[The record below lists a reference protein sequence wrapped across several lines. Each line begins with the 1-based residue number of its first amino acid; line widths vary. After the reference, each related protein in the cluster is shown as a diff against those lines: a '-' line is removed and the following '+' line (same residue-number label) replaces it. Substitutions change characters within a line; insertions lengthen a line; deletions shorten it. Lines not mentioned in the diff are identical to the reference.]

1 MASRHALL
9 VSLALLA
16 LHWQQSHGIPTPQF
30 QSPRGTNPGTVDR
43 HLGPT
48 TIQANILKAE
58 GTTAT
63 KIGQGT
69 TTQVDERQSVG
80 SGDNITTANTTTTT
94 TTNPTT
100 TIAVSKYGDHDNDDD
115 DITTGNNG
123 KRTSATS
130 SSSLGPSEKLTGGGG
145 GDFGI
150 TTTSVGFSNSKAT
163 CVEGTGGIGGSGTM
177 SGPPAVR
184 DSETENPMQGHTT
197 RGHRNHSREHGDP
210 ADVVTE
216 SPDPRGGED
225 SGSRANVTTT
235 HKDCH
240 ELGRRYGLIVLVL
253 ASTTALFASISIL
266 LAARCACRDRRRRRG
281 ASASSGRGGGG
292 SDGERGRRPHGS
304 RDNLLG
310 AIPGWAPWWEAKGL
324 LAHGGEAAGPSR
336 PGNGAAGGGG
346 AAVGGGATPLVVVV
360 EADAAR
366 EPSISA
372 ETLPG
377 TPQNRGSAASPI
389 LREMRGKW
397 DPQMT
402 AESSPA

>member
-1 MASRHALL
+1 MASRRALL

-16 LHWQQSHGIPTPQF
+16 LHWQQSHGIPTSQV
-30 QSPRGTNPGTVDR
+30 QSTRGTSTGTVHR
-43 HLGPT
+43 PLGPT
-48 TIQANILKAE
+48 TTPANTLKAE
-58 GTTAT
+58 GTTTT

-94 TTNPTT
+94 TTDPTT
-100 TIAVSKYGDHDNDDD
+100 ISKYGDHDDNA

-123 KRTSATS
+123 ERTSATS
-130 SSSLGPSEKLTGGGG
+130 GSSLGPSEKLTGGGG
-145 GDFGI
+145 GEDFGI
-150 TTTSVGFSNSKAT
+150 TTTPVSFSNSSS
-163 CVEGTGGIGGSGTM
+163 SGTM
-177 SGPPAVR
+177 SRPPAVR
-184 DSETENPMQGHTT
+184 DSETENPEQDHATQG
-197 RGHRNHSREHGDP
+197 RRNRSREHGDP
-210 ADVVTE
+210 ADVITE

-225 SGSRANVTTT
+225 SGSRANVTTPRE
-235 HKDCH
+235 DCP

-266 LAARCACRDRRRRRG
+266 LAARACRGRRRRRG

-292 SDGERGRRPHGS
+292 GEKGRRPHGS

-324 LAHGGEAAGPSR
+324 LAHGGEATGPSR
-336 PGNGAAGGGG
+336 PGIGAAG
-346 AAVGGGATPLVVVV
+346 GGGATPLVVVV

-377 TPQNRGSAASPI
+377 TPQNRGSTASPI

-397 DPQMT
+397 GPQMT
-402 AESSPA
+402 AEGSPP

>member
-1 MASRHALL
+1 MASRRALL

-16 LHWQQSHGIPTPQF
+16 LHWQQSHGIPTSQF
-30 QSPRGTNPGTVDR
+30 QSTRGTSTGTADQP
-43 HLGPT
+43 LGPT
-48 TIQANILKAE
+48 TTPANTLKAE
-58 GTTAT
+58 GTTTT

-100 TIAVSKYGDHDNDDD
+100 TTAVSKYDDDD
-115 DITTGNNG
+115 DITTVNNG
-123 KRTSATS
+123 ERTSATS
-130 SSSLGPSEKLTGGGG
+130 GSSLGPSEKLTGGGG

-150 TTTSVGFSNSKAT
+150 TITPVSFSNSSS
-163 CVEGTGGIGGSGTM
+163 SGTM

-184 DSETENPMQGHTT
+184 DSETENPEQGHATQG
-197 RGHRNHSREHGDP
+197 RRNHSREHGDP
-210 ADVVTE
+210 ADVITQ
-216 SPDPRGGED
+216 SPDPSGGED
-225 SGSRANVTTT
+225 SRSRANVTTP
-235 HKDCH
+235 HEDCH

-266 LAARCACRDRRRRRG
+266 LAARACRGRRRRRG

-292 SDGERGRRPHGS
+292 SGGEKGRRPHGS

-324 LAHGGEAAGPSR
+324 LAHGGEATGPSR
-336 PGNGAAGGGG
+336 PGNEAAGGGG
-346 AAVGGGATPLVVVV
+346 ATPLVVV

-377 TPQNRGSAASPI
+377 TPQNRGSTASPI

-397 DPQMT
+397 GPQMT
-402 AESSPA
+402 AEGSPA